1 VHRFCEHERLPCW
14 FPSVGAVPPESDGDF
29 YSMYFSGG
37 ARLEAEVLA
46 RHIESGLKA
55 RSAPGAK
62 AGNAAKREAKSEAK
76 DGKRMHLLQVYADA
90 GVATSAVAALR
101 TQLEGEPVVVTD
113 VRIGSDRAALAAQ
126 LAALGPK
133 DAVVFWLAP
142 AQLRK
147 LVGLPLPKA
156 AIYFSATLGGEDK
169 LLADPAWR
177 AAVQVIYPYQL
188 PELRQRGL
196 VVFKEFLRIRNVP
209 LEDEVLQSEVYFAL
223 NYLNDT
229 LVDMLDNVHRD
240 YLLER
245 GENML
250 SLREAARAED
260 EARDLSLPKS
270 NLIRSDVKPLREMSQ
285 RSILVRPQTRNAVAR
300 MPEVSAQ
307 PAGVAP
313 PPGMGMLA
321 DADMRPAEAKA
332 GQAGTAAPLSAAA
345 DDSVSRMSGAPASTN
360 VYPRLSL
367 GQSQRHASKGAYI
380 VRFGAANGPL
390 WERVSDWL
398 IP

>member
-1 VHRFCEHERLPCW
+1 MV
-14 FPSVGAVPPESDGDF
+14 S
-29 YSMYFSGG
+29 
-37 ARLEAEVLA
+37 
-46 RHIESGLKA
+46 
-55 RSAPGAK
+55 
-62 AGNAAKREAKSEAK
+62 
-76 DGKRMHLLQVYADA
+76 
-90 GVATSAVAALR
+90 
-101 TQLEGEPVVVTD
+101 D
-113 VRIGSDRAALAAQ
+113 VRLGNDRGALAAQ
-126 LAALGPK
+126 LALLGPK
-133 DAVVFWLAP
+133 DAAVFWLDP
-142 AQLRK
+142 GQLRA
-147 LVGLPLPKA
+147 LAGLPLPKA

-169 LLADPAWR
+169 LLPDPAWR
-177 AAVQVIYPYQL
+177 AAAQVIYPYQL

-270 NLIRSDVKPLREMSQ
+270 NLIKSEVKPLREMSQ
-285 RSILVRPQTRNAVAR
+285 RNILVRPQTRNAVAR
-300 MPEVSAQ
+300 MPSAGLE
-307 PAGVAP
+307 PAGAAP
-313 PPGMGMLA
+313 QAGMGMLA
-321 DADMRPAEAKA
+321 DAPMRTAEPTA
-332 GQAGTAAPLSAAA
+332 GQAGTAAPLSADANA
-345 DDSVSRMSGAPASTN
+345 DESVSRMSGAPASTN

>member
-1 VHRFCEHERLPCW
+1 
-14 FPSVGAVPPESDGDF
+14 
-29 YSMYFSGG
+29 MYFSRG

-46 RHIESGLKA
+46 RHIEDGLKGK
-55 RSAPGAK
+55 SAKTAN
-62 AGNAAKREAKSEAK
+62 AGKGDRPS
-76 DGKRMHLLQVYADA
+76 RLLQVYADA
-90 GVATSAVAALR
+90 GVADSAVTALR
-101 TQLEGEPVVVTD
+101 AQLDGEPVVVTD
-113 VRIGSDRAALAAQ
+113 FRLGADRAPLAVQ
-126 LAALGPK
+126 LAGLGANDK
-133 DAVVFWLAP
+133 VVFWLTP
-142 AQLRK
+142 GPLRS
-147 LVGLPLPKA
+147 LAGLPLPKA
-156 AIYFSATLGGEDK
+156 EIYFSATLGGEDK
-169 LLADPAWR
+169 LLPDAAWR
-177 AAVQVIYPYQL
+177 AAANVIYPYQL

-196 VVFKEFLRIRNVP
+196 TVFKEFLRIRSLP

-270 NLIRSDVKPLREMSQ
+270 NLMKSDAKPLRDMAQ
-285 RSILVRPQTRNAVAR
+285 RAIVVRPQTRNAVAR
-300 MPEVSAQ
+300 EPEPGAAV
-307 PAGVAP
+307 VAP
-313 PPGMGMLA
+313 QRGMGMLA
-321 DADMRPAEAKA
+321 AGPGRAAD
-332 GQAGTAAPLSAAA
+332 AAA
-345 DDSVSRMSGAPASTN
+345 VRPEPAARLGADAGDNVSRMSGAPSSTN

-380 VRFGAANGPL
+380 VRFGAAGGPL
-390 WERVSDWL
+390 WQPVSEWL